1 MTPQNQ
7 TLSLSCVSSA
17 TIVAV
22 DSRWRRITLDT
33 MRLFGCFKCCNR
45 AEYDD
50 DVSYYAMSSGGMID
64 NSWTRDDYLRLGNYI
79 GDSESIQILFIDYFP
94 YEREDID
101 ALMGGL
107 SRNRSIQ
114 LVEIS
119 TDLSNH
125 AFTELGRV
133 MRNMENIQTLEFCSP
148 PNRRST
154 TTSIGPECADSI
166 ASVIGQCEH
175 VKNLVFRRCASRL
188 RFSGVFGKIAVALH
202 CSKRQLEQLSFQS
215 SNIGRDGCVPL
226 GKTLKCLA
234 SSRLKYLDLS
244 YCAIDDDGLRTLV
257 MGLNYCNP
265 LHLCL
270 SGNFISAAGLG
281 YLSVLFE
288 SESCSLEE
296 LSLYGMRIGDDGAA
310 ALADGL
316 KSNTSLKHLRFATA
330 DSSITAVGW
339 SAFSRLLCDTS
350 SINNTYS
357 SNRTLEVIGHSSI
370 VGIPWDVEQYLT
382 IDRSHQ
388 HCAAMYKV
396 LLNHSVFHLQSFYQ
410 WDLKF
415 LPLVADW
422 FDKALVI
429 NDSSWVQ
436 HRMLVSFPR
445 EELQRRK
452 LSSLY
457 QYFRG
462 IPLLEVSD
470 HYTKDQSNA
479 K

>member
-1 MTPQNQ
+1 
-7 TLSLSCVSSA
+7 
-17 TIVAV
+17 
-22 DSRWRRITLDT
+22 

-45 AEYDD
+45 AEYDE

-133 MRNMENIQTLEFCSP
+133 MCNMENIQTLEFCSP
-148 PNRRST
+148 PQTPNRRSI
-154 TTSIGPECADSI
+154 IGPEYADSI
-166 ASVIGQCEH
+166 ASVIGQCKH
-175 VKNLVFRRCASRL
+175 VNNIVFQRCTFRI
-188 RFSGVFGKIAVALH
+188 RGVFSKISVALH
-202 CSKRQLEQLSFQS
+202 SKGQQLEQLSFQR

-234 SSRLKYLDLS
+234 TSNLKYLDLS

-257 MGLNYCNP
+257 TGINYCNP

-270 SGNFISAAGLG
+270 SGNFISAAGLA

-296 LSLYGMRIGDDGAA
+296 LSLHGVRIGDDGAA

-316 KSNTSLKHLRFATA
+316 KSNTSLKHLTFATA
-330 DSSITAVGW
+330 GSRITAVGW

-357 SNRTLEVIGHSSI
+357 SNHTLEVIGDR
-370 VGIPWDVEQYLT
+370 GRATYLT
-382 IDRSHQ
+382 LNRNHQ
-388 HCAAMYKV
+388 QYAAKYKI
-396 LLNHSVFHLQSFYQ
+396 LLQHPDIHLQPFFQ

-429 NDSSWVQ
+429 NETI
-436 HRMLVSFPR
+436 VSFSSK
-445 EELQRRK
+445 ELQRRK
-452 LSSLY
+452 VSAVY
-457 QYFRG
+457 QFLLG
-462 IPLLEVSD
+462 TPLLEVSD
-470 HYTKDQSNA
+470 HYIKVMQNQNSPAKRNKTKRFSINRFFIHS